1 MTTDQVSDRDLVLSV
16 IDDFFDKVDRLHQL
30 DPATMTEEEL
40 WRYLETEHRVSET
53 LSMLQRNMIKSLTRA
68 SPEELGFLT
77 SSLKPCISAAKMP
90 SDVSTKPWRR
100 PEAGRVK
107 PMLRQW
113 RRFSPRSSTVNCPA
127 ASCTRTTTSSRS

>member
-1 MTTDQVSDRDLVLSV
+1 MTLFCWRLCWRLLMSVAADTFGNMTTDQVSDRDLVLSV

-68 SPEELGFLT
+68 SPEELGGELPDV
-77 SSLKPCISAAKMP
+77 LAEALHISREDAERRIDEAMAA
-90 SDVSTKPWRR
+90 T
-100 PEAGRVK
+100 
-107 PMLRQW
+107 
-113 RRFSPRSSTVNCPA
+113 
-127 ASCTRTTTSSRS
+127 